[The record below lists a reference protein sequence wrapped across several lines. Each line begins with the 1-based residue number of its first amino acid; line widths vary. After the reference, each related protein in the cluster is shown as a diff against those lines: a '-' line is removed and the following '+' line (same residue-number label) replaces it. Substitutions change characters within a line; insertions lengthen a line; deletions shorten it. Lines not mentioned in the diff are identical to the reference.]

1 MKFIKQNN
9 LNAQIR
15 NFLPFIGLIA
25 IVLFFQFVSD
35 GRLLTVRNASSLT
48 NEIFNILIG
57 ACGLAFLLS
66 QNCIDFS
73 LGANVAVSCA
83 FAARAAAINPLLAL
97 PVGLGVGLLIGLV
110 NGILHA
116 KFRVNAFFAT
126 LAVSFV
132 LRGFVFIVLEGG
144 SLGAPFSML
153 KWDSVNLRFGVMV
166 IIVIIGYFIF
176 EKSRLGKQCKAIG
189 SNIEAAR
196 QSGINVNKIKIAGFM
211 IVGALAGLVAFFGLI
226 HSATASSSTGLG
238 FEVNALNALLIG
250 GMPLTGGATA
260 RFRSAIIGSIM
271 MAVISNGMTMW
282 GLDISIQQ
290 VVRGVIFLFAISLT
304 LDRKNLAV
312 IK

>member
-1 MKFIKQNN
+1 MNILKEKK
-9 LNAQIR
+9 LTSQIL
-15 NFLPFIGLIA
+15 NFLPYIGLIA
-25 IVLFFQFVSD
+25 IILFFQIVSE
-35 GRLLTVRNASSLT
+35 GKLLTMRNASALT

-73 LGANVAVSCA
+73 IGANVAISCA

-97 PVGLGVGLLIGLV
+97 PVGILVGVLIGSI
-110 NGILHA
+110 NGFLHA
-116 KFRVNAFFAT
+116 KLRVDAFFAT

-132 LRGFVFIVLEGG
+132 LRGAVFFILDGG
-144 SLGAPFSML
+144 SLSAPYSML
-153 KWDSVNLRFGVMV
+153 DWDSVVTRFIVMIV
-166 IIVIIGYFIF
+166 IVIIGYMVF

-189 SNIEAAR
+189 SNLEAAR
-196 QSGINVNKIKIAGFM
+196 QSGVNVGRIKMTGFM
-211 IVGALAGLVAFFGLI
+211 IAGGLAGLVAFFGLI
-226 HSATASSSTGLG
+226 HSATASSSTGQG

-250 GMPLTGGATA
+250 GMPLTGGSTA
-260 RFRSAIIGSIM
+260 KFRSALIGSIM

-282 GLDISIQQ
+282 GLGVSTQQ
-290 VVRGVIFLFAISLT
+290 VVRGVIFLFAITLT